1 MLETFY
7 NFKTVYEVPY
17 FLYMICDTVIRCM
30 FMMNTYYYDYCIIDL
45 CTIVFFYVCKTML
58 ITQKI
63 YLYDTSIKICMF
75 CDEE

>member
-1 MLETFY
+1 
-7 NFKTVYEVPY
+7 
-17 FLYMICDTVIRCM
+17 MICDTVIRCM
-30 FMMNTYYYDYCIIDL
+30 FMMNTNYYNYCTIDL
-45 CTIVFFYVCKTML
+45 ICITLVFFFHACKTML